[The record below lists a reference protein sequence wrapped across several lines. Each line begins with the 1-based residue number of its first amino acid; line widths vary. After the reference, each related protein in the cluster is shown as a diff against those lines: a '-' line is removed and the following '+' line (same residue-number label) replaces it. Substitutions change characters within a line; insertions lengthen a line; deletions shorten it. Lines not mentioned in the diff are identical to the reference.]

1 MKHAERRVT
10 ALATLTIGFL
20 AILAQTMTAIQN
32 EDPEPVIVSLPTVSE
47 PLTGPGPMFETLM
60 ELAPGDDMAHF
71 GYVAEEYRV
80 SGRANGAP
88 YTTRIVVRRP
98 RDLRDASGLVL
109 AESMH
114 PSGNAWMFHFTHRY
128 TMDAGHIGVEILTSG
143 PDALREFNA
152 ERYGDLEISNGQAN
166 DIIAQVGAMIRS
178 RDGSSPL
185 GELDVRQIVLAGTSA
200 SAGVLIRYLPTHMAV
215 RLENMDPIYD
225 GFLPTSTGATI
236 DPVDVPLIQ
245 VPTMTEVA
253 AGNTTTRQDGDE
265 PGDQYRSY
273 EFAGMAHV
281 DSRDAAAYTPD
292 PCGLPISRFPLA
304 AFMSVAL
311 DHLFAWVD
319 DGRIP
324 PRADRVLLD
333 RNTTNDGSPIAL
345 DASGNPRGG
354 IRNTYVDLPVKRYGV
369 PNRGADPPNPNAH
382 PFIGSRTPAAQNQ
395 LCALAGFE
403 IDLSPARLRDLY
415 GSPANYRRMVEE
427 RYDALLGEGWA
438 LPIYRDVVTDDAAGI
453 EF

>member
-1 MKHAERRVT
+1 MLL
-10 ALATLTIGFL
+10 LAAPIGAFPL
-20 AILAQTMTAIQN
+20 ARPAAAIQTAVLL
-32 EDPEPVIVSLPTVSE
+32 PSISPIV
-47 PLTGPGPMFETLM
+47 TGPGPMFETLM
-60 ELAPGDDMAHF
+60 ELPPGDDMAHF
-71 GYVAEEYRV
+71 DYVAEEYLV
-80 SGRANGAP
+80 SGTANGEP

-98 RDLRDASGLVL
+98 RSLEDASGLVL

-128 TMDAGHIGVEILTSG
+128 TMDAGHVGVEILTGG
-143 PDALREFNA
+143 PGTLGEFNP
-152 ERYGDLEISNGQAN
+152 ERYGTLEVANGQAN
-166 DIIAQVGAMIRS
+166 DIIAQVGALVRS
-178 RDGSSPL
+178 GSGANPL
-185 GELDVRQIVLAGTSA
+185 AGLDVRHVVLAGTSA
-200 SAGVLIRYLPTHMAV
+200 SAGVLIRYLPTHMTV

-253 AGNTTTRQDGDE
+253 GGNTTTRPDGDE
-265 PGDQYRSY
+265 SGDQYRSY

-319 DGRIP
+319 EGRVP
-324 PRADRVLLD
+324 PRADRILLD
-333 RNTTNDGSPIAL
+333 RNTTNDGSLMAL

-369 PNRGADPPNPNAH
+369 PNRGADPPNPDAH

-403 IDLSPARLRDLY
+403 IDLPPARLRDLF
-415 GSPANYRRMVEE
+415 GSPANHGRLVGE
-427 RYDALLGEGWA
+427 RYDALVGEGWA
-438 LPIYRDVVTDDAAGI
+438 LPVYRDVVMDDAAKVD
-453 EF
+453 F